1 VAKPSEIPDLHSDM
15 PFAEAAARTVE
26 VRAGELFAEA
36 HDVLDTDDI
45 ERVHDMRV
53 ATRRLRAVLEI
64 FAPCFPPKPYKEVL
78 ADVKKLAD
86 ALGARRDPDVQLA
99 AIARIEDAADVA
111 ARPGLELFA
120 DRLRTE
126 QAAGNDVLAGAL
138 RVAEEHELQAR
149 LAALVA
155 AAREEPSAA

>member
-1 VAKPSEIPDLHSDM
+1 
-15 PFAEAAARTVE
+15 
-26 VRAGELFAEA
+26 
-36 HDVLDTDDI
+36 
-45 ERVHDMRV
+45 MRV

-64 FAPCFPPKPYKEVL
+64 YAPCFPPKPFRAVL

-111 ARPGLELFA
+111 ARPGLEVFA
-120 DRLRTE
+120 DRLRAE
-126 QAAGNDVLAGAL
+126 QEAGNEVLAGAL
-138 RVAEEHELQAR
+138 HAAEEHELQAR

-155 AAREEPSAA
+155 AAREEAPAA